1 MGCAVAY
8 LRVSTHRQHRSGLG
22 IEAQRA
28 AVARFVETEG
38 LTIIGEYVEAETGSG
53 ADALDRRPQLAAA
66 LAAARSNR
74 CAVVVSKLDRLSRD
88 VAFVSGL
95 MAQRV
100 PFIVAELGRDADPFM
115 LHLYAAL
122 AEKERRLISERTK
135 AALAAKKASGAKL
148 GNPSNIA
155 EAGVC
160 GRQIQIAAADQFAS
174 GLLPVIEAIRRT
186 GATTLEAITRT
197 LNERGIRPARGTRWC
212 ASSVANL
219 LSRANKLAE
228 VL

>member
-1 MGCAVAY
+1 
-8 LRVSTHRQHRSGLG
+8 
-22 IEAQRA
+22 
-28 AVARFVETEG
+28 
-38 LTIIGEYVEAETGSG
+38 
-53 ADALDRRPQLAAA
+53 
-66 LAAARSNR
+66 LAAARSAK
-74 CAVVVSKLDRLSRD
+74 CAVLVSKLDRLSRD

-148 GNPSNIA
+148 GNPRNIA
-155 EAGVC
+155 AAGVC
-160 GRQIQIAAADQFAS
+160 GRQIQIVAADQFAS
-174 GLLPVIEAIRRT
+174 DLLPVIDAVRRT
-186 GATTLEAITRT
+186 GATTLEAITRA
-197 LNERGIRPARGTRWC
+197 LNDRGIRPARGTRWY

-219 LSRANKLAE
+219 LNRANKLAE
-228 VL
+228 AL

>member
-1 MGCAVAY
+1 
-8 LRVSTHRQHRSGLG
+8 
-22 IEAQRA
+22 
-28 AVARFVETEG
+28 
-38 LTIIGEYVEAETGSG
+38 VEAETGSG

-88 VAFVSGL
+88 VSFVSGL
-95 MAQRV
+95 MAQRI
-100 PFIVAELGRDADPFM
+100 PIIVAELGRDADPFM
-115 LHLYAAL
+115 LNLYAAL

-148 GNPSNIA
+148 GNTSNIA
-155 EAGVC
+155 EAGAC
-160 GRQIQIAAADQFAS
+160 GRQVQIAAADQFAS

-186 GATTLEAITRT
+186 GATTLEAITRA
-197 LNERGIRPARGTRWC
+197 LNERGIRPARGTRWY